1 MFEYEKPDN
10 LVDTLEQSI
19 GLYPDNPLFG
29 TKDSNNHYGWITY
42 GAFGRR
48 VDNLRAGLALL
59 GIGKGD
65 TVGIIANNRTEWAV
79 AAFAGFGLGAVFSPM
94 YEKELARIWR
104 HIILD
109 SAVKVL
115 FVSTRE
121 IFDAVAPLVDEI
133 DTLEKVVCIDASG
146 KDTMANLEEKG
157 KATPV
162 PSIAPGAGDAAC
174 CIYTSGTTGNPKGVM
189 LTHGSFTANARAGFR
204 RFPNLSSSA
213 RSISILPWAH
223 SYGFTAELVNFIQ
236 FGGSIGFME
245 KVATLADDMA
255 SLEPSFL
262 IGVPRIFNKI
272 YDSILSRVNERGGIT
287 KYLFDQALAAAK
299 ERRELG
305 EQKKSAP
312 MTNLKFAILDR
323 LVLKKIRARFGG
335 NLEGAL
341 TASATSNPEIAQF
354 FEDIGVPTFDAYGM
368 TECAPAVA
376 MNGPGANRF
385 GSVGRPLEHVRIE
398 INRSAMEGEG
408 EDGEIIVH
416 SPGVM
421 MGYRNNPEKTAET
434 LTPDGG
440 MRTGDRGRI
449 DKDGYLYI
457 TGRIKEQYKLEN
469 GKFVSPAALEEAI
482 NFLPYVE
489 ASMIHG
495 DGKPYNVCFVVLD
508 METIHTYAKTVRLKA
523 SPEEILSHNATLEL
537 ICSEIKQHLRPN
549 YGSYEIPKRFIFLK
563 EGFTSENGLLTQTM
577 KIKRA
582 SVTREFKHLIN
593 KAYQGDKK
601 IITP

>member
-1 MFEYEKPDN
+1 M
-10 LVDTLEQSI
+10 EQSI
-19 GLYPDNPLFG
+19 GLFPDNPLFG
-29 TKDSNNHYGWITY
+29 TKDSNNRYGWITY
-42 GAFGRR
+42 KEFGSR
-48 VDNLRAGLALL
+48 VDNLRAGLAQL
-59 GIGKGD
+59 GVGKGD

-94 YEKELARIWR
+94 YEKELPRIWK

-115 FVSTRE
+115 FVSTPE
-121 IFDAVAPLVDEI
+121 IFDAVAPLMDEI
-133 DTLEKVVCIDASG
+133 DTLEKVVCIDSNG
-146 KDTMANLEEKG
+146 QETMAGLEKKG
-157 KATPV
+157 KASPV
-162 PSIAPGAGDAAC
+162 PSVSPGCGDAAC

-189 LTHGSFTANARAGFR
+189 LTHGNFTSNARAGYR
-204 RFPNLSSSA
+204 RFPNLSSKA

-255 SLEPSFL
+255 SLHPSFL

-272 YDSILSRVNERGGIT
+272 YDSILSRVNEKQGIT
-287 KYLFDQALAAAK
+287 KFLFDHALAAAREK
-299 ERRELG
+299 RELR
-305 EQKKSAP
+305 EQNKPSAG
-312 MTNLKFAILDR
+312 TNLKFALLDL

-354 FEDIGVPTFDAYGM
+354 FEDIGIPTFDAYGM
-368 TECAPAVA
+368 TECAPAIA
-376 MNGPGANRF
+376 MNGPGQNRF

-398 INRSAMEGEG
+398 FDKTGMESDADDG
-408 EDGEIIVH
+408 DGELIVY
-416 SPGVM
+416 SPGIM

-440 MRTGDRGRI
+440 LRTGDRGRI

-469 GKFVSPAALEEAI
+469 GKFVFPAALEEEI

-489 ASMIHG
+489 SSMIYG
-495 DGKPYNVCFVVLD
+495 DGKPYNICFVVLD
-508 METIHTYAKTVRLKA
+508 MDTIHTYAEAVHLKA
-523 SPEEILSHNATLEL
+523 SPEEVLSHHATLEL
-537 ICSEIKQHLRPN
+537 ISSEIKQHLRPN

-577 KIKRA
+577 KIKRV
-582 SVTREFKHLIN
+582 SVTKRFKHLIN
-593 KAYQGDKK
+593 EAYAGDKK
-601 IITP
+601 IITA

>member
-19 GLYPDNPLFG
+19 RLFPDNPLFG
-29 TKDSNNHYGWITY
+29 TKDSNNRYGWITY
-42 GAFGRR
+42 REFGGR

-59 GIGKGD
+59 GVGKGD
-65 TVGIIANNRTEWAV
+65 SVGIIANNRTEWAV

-94 YEKELARIWR
+94 YEKELPRIWK
-104 HIILD
+104 HIIQD
-109 SAVKVL
+109 SAIKVL

-121 IFDAVAPLVDEI
+121 IFDAILPLADEI
-133 DTLEKVVCIDASG
+133 DTLEKVLCIDATG
-146 KDTMANLEEKG
+146 PDTMADLEKQG
-157 KATPV
+157 KSSPV
-162 PSIAPGAGDAAC
+162 ASTSPRFDHAAC

-189 LTHGSFTANARAGFR
+189 LTHGNFTSNARAGFR
-204 RFPNLSSSA
+204 RFPNLSSKA

-262 IGVPRIFNKI
+262 LGVPRIFNKI

-287 KYLFDQALAAAK
+287 KFLFDQALAAAK
-299 ERRELG
+299 EKRELR
-305 EQKKSAP
+305 EQKKRSNV
-312 MTNLKFAILDR
+312 TILKFALLDR
-323 LVLKKIRARFGG
+323 IVLKKIRARFGG
-335 NLEGAL
+335 KLEGAL

-354 FEDIGVPTFDAYGM
+354 FEDIGIPTFDAYGM
-368 TECAPAVA
+368 TECSPAIA

-385 GSVGRPLEHVRIE
+385 GSVGRPLEYVRIE
-398 INRSAMEGEG
+398 FNKNGLEGEG
-408 EDGEIIVH
+408 DDGELIVYG
-416 SPGVM
+416 PGVM
-421 MGYRNNPEKTAET
+421 QGYRNNPEKTAES

-449 DKDGYLYI
+449 DQDGYLYI

-469 GKFVSPAALEEAI
+469 GKFVFPAALEEEI

-489 ASMIHG
+489 ASMIYG
-495 DGKPYNVCFVVLD
+495 DGKPYNICFVVLD
-508 METIHTYAKTVRLKA
+508 MDTIHTYAKTVHLKA
-523 SPEEILSHNATLEL
+523 SPEEVLAHHATLEL

-582 SVTREFKHLIN
+582 IVTQQFKPLIN
-593 KAYQGDKK
+593 EAYAGDKK
-601 IITP
+601 IITA